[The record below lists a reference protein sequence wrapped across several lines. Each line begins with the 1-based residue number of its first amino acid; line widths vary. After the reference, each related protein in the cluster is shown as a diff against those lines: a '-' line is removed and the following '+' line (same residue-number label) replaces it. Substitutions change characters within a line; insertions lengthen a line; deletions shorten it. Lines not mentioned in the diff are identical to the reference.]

1 MTSKKHSSVT
11 NQRTKQ
17 GLVLFSGGLDS
28 ILTVK
33 ILRKQKVKIKA
44 LYFKSCFLNKNEA
57 QKSAKK
63 IRIPLKIIDF
73 SKEHLGVVKDPK
85 HGYGSQM
92 NPCIDCRI
100 SMLKKAKKIM
110 GKEGFDFIATGEVI
124 GQRPMS
130 QNRKVLQIT
139 EKESSL
145 SGHLLRPLSAKL
157 LNETLIEK
165 EGFIERKK
173 LFAIS
178 GRSRKEQIKLA
189 KETKLQSYP
198 SPAGGCLLTD
208 PEFSKRLKVI
218 LKLWQKTP
226 RSLKREKN
234 DIELLKLGRHFIEN
248 EIKIIVGR
256 DNKENEKIKKLA
268 LKNDILVEMENYP
281 GPLTLIRNYR
291 KRPFLKK
298 GQEKALK
305 KAKGLTRYYSTK
317 SRNKKD
323 AKFCIE
329 KV

>member
-1 MTSKKHSSVT
+1 MTKRKV
-11 NQRTKQ
+11 KA
-17 GLVLFSGGLDS
+17 LVLFSGGLDS
-28 ILTVK
+28 ILTVE

-44 LYFKSCFLNKNEA
+44 LYFKSCFLNENEA
-57 QKSAKK
+57 QKSAKRIK
-63 IRIPLKIIDF
+63 IPLEIIDF
-73 SKEHLGVVKDPK
+73 SKEHLEVVKNPK

-100 SMLKKAKKIM
+100 SMLKKAKKII

-130 QNRKVLQIT
+130 QNRQALQIT

-157 LNETLIEK
+157 LDETLAEK
-165 EGFIERKK
+165 ENSIEREK

-226 RSLKREKN
+226 RNLKCEKN
-234 DIELLKLGRHFIEN
+234 DIELLKLGRHFIED
-248 EIKIIVGR
+248 EIKIVVGR
-256 DNKENEKIKKLA
+256 NDEENEKIKKLA
-268 LKNDILVEMENYP
+268 LKNDILVEMGNYP

-291 KRPFLKK
+291 KGPFLKK
-298 GQEKALK
+298 NQEKILK
-305 KAKGLTRYYSTK
+305 KAKELTKYYSTK

-323 AKFCIE
+323 AKFCIK